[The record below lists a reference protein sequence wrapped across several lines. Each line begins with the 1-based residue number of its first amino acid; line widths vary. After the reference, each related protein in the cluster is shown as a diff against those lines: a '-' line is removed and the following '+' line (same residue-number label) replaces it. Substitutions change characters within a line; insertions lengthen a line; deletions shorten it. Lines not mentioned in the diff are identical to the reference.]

1 MIGWLAAVAGASLLG
16 SLHCAGMCG
25 GFVGCLA
32 GSAGYGAERGSVARR
47 VRLHGAYHIGRLVGY
62 LALGAAAGT
71 LGAGIEKTA
80 WLAGVRGAAPII
92 CGGLIVLFALAALAR
107 ALGMRTPH
115 FAPRGASRAIASVLS
130 RLRDRGP
137 AIRGGA
143 LGLLTALLPCGWLW
157 AFVATAAGT
166 GTTAGGIATMA
177 AFWLGTVPILA
188 GLGLGADRLW
198 RPLRARLPL
207 ASAALLLAVGFATA
221 AGFAPL
227 PPSAPP
233 TAALADSAGAGVSAG
248 AGDGDTP
255 LAIPE
260 SAPCCHGK

>member
-1 MIGWLAAVAGASLLG
+1 MIPWLVAVFGASLLG

-32 GSAGYGAERGSVARR
+32 GSCASGAGGGGARW
-47 VRLHGAYHIGRLVGY
+47 RLHGAYHSGRLAGY
-62 LALGAAAGT
+62 LTLGAVAGA

-80 WLAGVRGAAPII
+80 WLAGVRGAAPIL
-92 CGGLIVLFALAALAR
+92 CGGLIVLFALTALAR
-107 ALGMRTPH
+107 SIGLRAPT
-115 FAPRGASRAIASVLS
+115 FAPRGASRAIGGVLS
-130 RLRDRGP
+130 HLRDRGP

-143 LGLLTALLPCGWLW
+143 LGVLTALLPCGWLW

-166 GTTAGGIATMA
+166 GTTAGGLATMA

-207 ASAALLLAVGFATA
+207 ASAALLLAVGIATA

-227 PPSAPP
+227 PPVAPAD
-233 TAALADSAGAGVSAG
+233 AAADA
-248 AGDGDTP
+248 P

-260 SAPCCHGK
+260 SAPCCDE

>member
-1 MIGWLAAVAGASLLG
+1 MIAWLAAVAGASLLG

-32 GSAGYGAERGSVARR
+32 GSVTAGRGDAGARA
-47 VRLHGAYHIGRLVGY
+47 RLHAAYHLGRLMGY
-62 LALGAAAGT
+62 LTLGAAAGT
-71 LGAGIEKTA
+71 LGAGLERTA
-80 WLAGVRGAAPII
+80 WLAGVRGAAPIL
-92 CGGLIVLFALAALAR
+92 CGGAIVLFAIAAGAR
-107 ALGMRTPH
+107 ALGLRAPS
-115 FAPRGASRAIASVLS
+115 FAPRGASRAIGGVLA

-157 AFVATAAGT
+157 AFVATSAGT
-166 GTTAGGIATMA
+166 GTAAGGVATMA

-207 ASAALLLAVGFATA
+207 ASAALLLAVGIATA
-221 AGFAPL
+221 AGFGPL
-227 PPSAPP
+227 PKIAPASG
-233 TAALADSAGAGVSAG
+233 AAASV
-248 AGDGDTP
+248 T
-255 LAIPE
+255 AIPE
-260 SAPCCHGK
+260 SAPCCHEE

>member
-1 MIGWLAAVAGASLLG
+1 MIPWLAAVLGASLLG

-32 GSAGYGAERGSVARR
+32 GSCAPGSGGGGARL
-47 VRLHGAYHIGRLVGY
+47 RLHGAYHLGRFAGY
-62 LALGAAAGT
+62 LALGAVAGS
-71 LGAGIEKTA
+71 LGAGIERTA
-80 WLAGVRGAAPII
+80 WLAGVRGAAPIL

-107 ALGMRTPH
+107 SVGLRAPS
-115 FAPRGASRAIASVLS
+115 FAPRGASKAIAGVLA

-137 AIRGGA
+137 AVRGGS

-166 GTTAGGIATMA
+166 GTLGGGIATMT

-207 ASAALLLAVGFATA
+207 ASAALLLAVGVATA
-221 AGFAPL
+221 AGFGPL
-227 PPSAPP
+227 PPVSPAQ
-233 TAALADSAGAGVSAG
+233 AAATESSGAARADSV
-248 AGDGDTP
+248 P
-255 LAIPE
+255 PPAIPE
-260 SAPCCHGK
+260 RAPCCHGD